1 MSGLWVGDGLMA
13 IWHGRDGTARRSGG
27 GPGRAGPGHPLAIER
42 DRTDRQPNSV
52 SSSSRAEA
60 GWLAVELL
68 VVLVLPA
75 AAGLSSAAYLLPLP
89 AEASE
94 RDGAAYLA

>member
-1 MSGLWVGDGLMA
+1 LSC
-13 IWHGRDGTARRSGG
+13 
-27 GPGRAGPGHPLAIER
+27 
-42 DRTDRQPNSV
+42 
-52 SSSSRAEA
+52 
-60 GWLAVELL
+60 

>member
-1 MSGLWVGDGLMA
+1 
-13 IWHGRDGTARRSGG
+13 
-27 GPGRAGPGHPLAIER
+27 LAIER

-52 SSSSRAEA
+52 SSSRAEAEVEVVSPSPLA
-60 GWLAVELL
+60 GWLAVALL

>member
-1 MSGLWVGDGLMA
+1 MA
-13 IWHGRDGTARRSGG
+13 ATARQGG
-27 GPGRAGPGHPLAIER
+27 LEVGRAGPGHPLAIER

-52 SSSSRAEA
+52 SSSRAEA